1 MTTLELWIKRHHRR
15 LAFGL
20 FLERAGEWLAG
31 FLFLFGAAV
40 LTAKLF
46 LPEFWP
52 GVLWVS
58 LLVVPIV
65 LLATRFASQ
74 ASFSRTESVALLDRQ
89 LKAGGLVMALAESDD
104 PAWHGKLPKTP
115 ELWRRKLPKVWPARF
130 FRLVGWPSV
139 FVLGAL
145 LIPSRNAQS
154 TMGFSPAVGQQATRQ
169 LDNMIDLLETS
180 RVLTPEE
187 TTELKDVVK
196 LLSEE
201 TESGPLT
208 SERWETI
215 DHLRKTLTEKLAADE
230 ATLAQAS
237 AIVSKVLE
245 ANQGELEELLSTNKL
260 DLAKV
265 SEVIESLNEK
275 GALPEIAAELGPEF
289 GELLAEGQRQL
300 AQNPELREE
309 VFGELQSLMQSRS
322 LDLQKV
328 RSQFDRA
335 FSQMPTK
342 TADGSDTEIADE
354 ASPMDSPTS
363 TNVAQTDGSLKW
375 GDESKEKQAKFK
387 QVVLPPG
394 FADDPTN
401 QTSAVTPGK
410 RPPRNVRPSE
420 NVSAELPTDFAP
432 STSGEIRSR
441 ELRPGHRTVVKK
453 YFQSA
458 SDGKSSESANPSAG
472 E

>member
-20 FLERAGEWLAG
+20 FLGRAGEWLAG
-31 FLFLFGAAV
+31 FLLLFGAAV

-52 GVLWVS
+52 EVLWLSV
-58 LLVVPIV
+58 LAIPIL
-65 LLATRFASQ
+65 LLAARFASQ

-89 LKAGGLVMALAESDD
+89 LKAGGLVMALSESDE

-145 LIPSRNAQS
+145 LIPSRNPQAS
-154 TMGFSPAVGQQATRQ
+154 MGFSPAVGQQATRQ

-180 RVLTPEE
+180 RLLTPEE
-187 TTELKDVVK
+187 TTELKEVVN

-201 TESGPLT
+201 TENGPLT

-237 AIVSKVLE
+237 TIVSKVLE
-245 ANQGELEELLSTNKL
+245 ANNGELEELLSTNKL

-265 SEVIESLNEK
+265 SEVLESLNEK
-275 GALPEIAAELGPEF
+275 GAIPEIAAGLGPQF
-289 GELLAEGQRQL
+289 GELLAEGQKQL
-300 AQNPELREE
+300 AQDPELREE
-309 VFGELQSLMQSRS
+309 VFGQLQSLMESRS

-335 FSQMPTK
+335 FSQMPTTIANDSK
-342 TADGSDTEIADE
+342 TEDSNGT
-354 ASPMDSPTS
+354 SPMEDR
-363 TNVAQTDGSLKW
+363 TNTNIAQTDGSLKW
-375 GDESKEKQAKFK
+375 GQESKEKQAKFK

-401 QTSAVTPGK
+401 QTSAVTQSK
-410 RPPRNVRPSE
+410 RPPRTVRPSE
-420 NVSAELPTDFAP
+420 NVSSELPTDFAA

-441 ELRPGHRTVVKK
+441 ELRPGHRAVVKK
-453 YFQSA
+453 YFQNEP
-458 SDGKSSESANPSAG
+458 DKKSSETTNPSAG